1 MPQCGA
7 FMPGCRLFSRRVAVT
22 LGAGLGL
29 GFGLTGCS
37 SSEQFPPACPSVA
50 ILADAGDLTRYSGRG
65 QDLTDLV
72 LDGRIT
78 GVSGECKRGDN
89 NVLDTTIKVSLDIT
103 RGPAAHGGAAEF
115 AYFVAVTR
123 NGVILDKQVYPLR
136 AEFPTNTDRLRLSSD
151 EVQLLLPIPKG
162 LSGAAYTVLVGFQ
175 LDQAELDLNRRRG
188 PR

>member
-1 MPQCGA
+1 MPRGA
-7 FMPGCRLFSRRVAVT
+7 RATSRATVRA
-22 LGAGLGL
+22 GAGCLVL
-29 GFGLTGCS
+29 AAVAACS
-37 SSEQFPPACPSVA
+37 SPEKFAPACPTVA
-50 ILADAGDLTRYSGRG
+50 ILADAGDLTRYNGRG

-78 GVSGECKRGDN
+78 GVSGKCQAGDEGI
-89 NVLDTTIKVSLDIT
+89 LDTTISISLEIT
-103 RGPAAHGGAAEF
+103 RGPAAQGRTSEL

-123 NGVILDKQVYPLR
+123 NNAILNKKVYPLR
-136 AEFPTNTDRLRLSSD
+136 ADFPANTDRLRLASD